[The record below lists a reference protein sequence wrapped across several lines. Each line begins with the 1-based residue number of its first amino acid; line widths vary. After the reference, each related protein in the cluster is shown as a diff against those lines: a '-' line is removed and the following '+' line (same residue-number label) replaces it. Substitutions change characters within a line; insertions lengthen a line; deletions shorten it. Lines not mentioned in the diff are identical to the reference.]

1 MIMMARLEPC
11 SVLGEVSIAT
21 TAGGH
26 LPESARLQSGEA
38 ARARPWRTLLPTLG
52 SDHGPDTETPVLL
65 HHLTC
70 KYP

>member
-1 MIMMARLEPC
+1 MAMIMMARLEPC

-38 ARARPWRTLLPTLG
+38 
-52 SDHGPDTETPVLL
+52 GPGPAVEDTTAD
-65 HHLTC
+65 TGQ
-70 KYP
+70 

>member
-11 SVLGEVSIAT
+11 SVLAEVSIAT

-65 HHLTC
+65 HHVTC